1 MYAILFNSLENTKV
15 VLTEIAQLLIKKSS
29 LKIFF
34 DFLKLYILVK
44 IKTLK
49 YITFPCYFNITCT
62 Y

>member
-15 VLTEIAQLLIKKSS
+15 VLTEIAQLLIKQSS

-44 IKTLK
+44 IKTL
-49 YITFPCYFNITCT
+49 I
-62 Y
+62 